1 MRKGIFPAIPL
12 LALLFAL
19 IAACGSD
26 DGGDPAP
33 TIEATTAATSS
44 ATSNASATGTTTTA
58 TTTPAAPSPSPAP
71 ATTATLVPSP
81 QPAFTPFPERR
92 ADGQTQTDRC
102 GSYNVE
108 RKKAASTGSNLPMA
122 DIITISTSTGVFVV
136 ELKNEEPFVRIG
148 IDWCYDLNADGLIEM
163 SVYTNS
169 GGAHCCTTQA
179 IYTFNG
185 PKSELLML
193 YEAGNAGSL
202 LPQELDGKA
211 PVELTGQDDRLAYF
225 GDLSYAAS
233 PTLVT
238 VFAYKSGKYVDSTK
252 DFPAVVQQYRSQLVA
267 LYQTCGTSPA
277 VTECQKGVGL
287 GVMAESLVLGD
298 WTSFVSTLNPPAE
311 VRAWLDANQSK
322 VAAIVAE
329 PKPAS

>member
-1 MRKGIFPAIPL
+1 MRKGILPAIPF

-19 IAACGSD
+19 VAACGG
-26 DGGDPAP
+26 DGGEDPTP
-33 TIEATTAATSS
+33 TTEPTTTATSS
-44 ATSNASATGTTTTA
+44 ATSSASATGTAA
-58 TTTPAAPSPSPAP
+58 TSATVAPSASPTVP
-71 ATTATLVPSP
+71 PSP

-92 ADGQTQTDRC
+92 ADGQAQTDRC

-108 RKKAASTGSNLPMA
+108 RKKASPTGSNLPMA

-136 ELKNEEPFVRIG
+136 ELKNEEPFAAIG

-163 SVYTNS
+163 SVYTFS
-169 GGAHCCTTQA
+169 GGAHCCTSQA

-225 GDLSYAAS
+225 GDLSYAVS
-233 PTLVT
+233 PSLVT

-267 LYQTCGTSPA
+267 LYRTCGSSPA
-277 VTECQKGVGL
+277 IIDCQKGVGL

-298 WTSFVSTLNPPAE
+298 WTSFVSTLDPPPE
-311 VRAWLDANQSK
+311 VRAWLDANQAR
-322 VAAIVAE
+322 VAAIIAE
-329 PKPAS
+329 PKPPT